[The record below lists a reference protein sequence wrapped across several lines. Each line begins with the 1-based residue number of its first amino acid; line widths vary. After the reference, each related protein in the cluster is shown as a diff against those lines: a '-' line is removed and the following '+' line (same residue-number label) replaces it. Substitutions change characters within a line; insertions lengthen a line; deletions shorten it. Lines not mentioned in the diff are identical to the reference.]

1 MTRHEAAR
9 EAWRLTQQEGQS
21 LREAAKAISARGYTV
36 SAPTV
41 GRMIRAQKAKRA
53 AGGEV
58 EAGPPAD
65 SRGDSAGPTAVSVV
79 AQGSHPELTEPQQI
93 AIRAIMAGS
102 SYTAAAAAAGVSRA
116 GLAKWR
122 HQPQH
127 RAFQQALRTE
137 QDRTWTEHRERLD
150 ALRNSALD
158 VLADM
163 LGQPDADPRIA
174 LSILD
179 RTGLPASKEVTHRD
193 ESSGRDP
200 ELAAMSSDELRQR
213 RRARLRLVGGDS

>member
-21 LREAAKAISARGYTV
+21 LREAAKSISARGYTV

-58 EAGPPAD
+58 ETGPPAD

-79 AQGSHPELTEPQQI
+79 AEGSYTEPQQI
-93 AIRAIMAGS
+93 ALRAIMAGS

-137 QDRTWTEHRERLD
+137 QERTWTEHRERLD

-163 LGQPDADPRIA
+163 LGKPDADPRIA

-200 ELAAMSSDELRQR
+200 DLVAMSSDEL
-213 RRARLRLVGGDS
+213 RRARLRLVGGAE

>member
-1 MTRHEAAR
+1 MAHRHAR
-9 EAWRLTQQEGQS
+9 TQARRLWDGQKTI
-21 LREAAKAISARGYTV
+21 AQIARVLGVHRNTV
-36 SAPTV
+36 S
-41 GRMIRAQKAKRA
+41 RWRRADGWPPQKQA

-58 EAGPPAD
+58 KTGQPAD
-65 SRGDSAGPTAVSVV
+65 SRGQAAGAARV
-79 AQGSHPELTEPQQI
+79 ARFAAISHPDLSEQQQI
-93 AIRAIMAGS
+93 ALRAILNGS
-102 SYTAAAAAAGVSRA
+102 SYTNAAAAAGVSR
-116 GLAKWR
+116 GTLTNWR
-122 HQPQH
+122 HHTQH
-127 RAFQQALRTE
+127 RPFQQALRTE
-137 QDRTWTEHRERLD
+137 QDRTWIEHRERLD

-200 ELAAMSSDELRQR
+200 DLVAMSSDEL
-213 RRARLRLVGGDS
+213 RRARLRLVGGAE